1 MPDSPVFLNNETC
14 RAFLLLAL
22 SIAVPG
28 KLMAQSCPDLAPWM
42 NMAAND
48 AQWPV
53 IESQLMPLMPLCLQ
67 DSNYFALLGAAQLN
81 NARLGAALESLERA
95 LLLNPDNGGAQIDYA
110 QALFVQGQLFSAL
123 ALNERL
129 LTRQDLPDDLREALA
144 QRQRSW
150 QSMTRQTGFLAEILA
165 GHDNNLNSAPSPS
178 QITLTLSGDSV
189 VLPLNPEYQPISGPY
204 LNMRLAA
211 RYRQLT
217 PENQH
222 NAIVEVRGRISEDR
236 GSDMAQMDLRYAF
249 IHPGPALSWQASA
262 AVNNLFY
269 GGSPLYTATE
279 AGGQVRLGRSG
290 KCAPFMTAAAQHQL
304 FHEQSRLNAVEG
316 KLGIGAHCSMTG
328 SLAQQV
334 SAELSLLGNHPLH
347 GNRPGGDRQGWQ
359 LTVDWQL
366 SVGRGQLLAQLSHT
380 RLEDSRGYNPLL
392 ADGSRRWLRRTYGLF
407 QYSLPVSESLMLQF
421 NLYRQNQASNL
432 ELFRSTDATAE
443 VGVRYTF

>member
-1 MPDSPVFLNNETC
+1 MPSSPNFLNSVTY
-14 RAFLLLAL
+14 RALLLLAL
-22 SIAVPG
+22 SFAAPG
-28 KLMAQSCPDLAPWM
+28 KLMAQSCPDLTPWL
-42 NMAAND
+42 NMAANEVS
-48 AQWPV
+48 WFV
-53 IESQLMPLMPLCLQ
+53 IESQLAPLMPRCLQ
-67 DSNYFALLGAAQLN
+67 DSHYFALLGAAQLN
-81 NARLGAALESLERA
+81 NGSLGAALESLERA

-129 LTRQDLPDDLREALA
+129 LTRSDVPEDLRELLS

-217 PENQH
+217 PHNQH
-222 NAIVEVRGRISEDR
+222 NAIVEFRGRVSEDR
-236 GSDMAQMDLRYAF
+236 SSDMAQMDARYAF
-249 IHPGPALSWQASA
+249 IHPGARLSWQASA

-279 AGGQVRLGRSG
+279 AGGQLRLPRTGA
-290 KCAPFMTAAAQHQL
+290 CTPFATLAAQHQL
-304 FHEQSRLNAVEG
+304 FHDQSRLNSVEG
-316 KLGIGAHCSMTG
+316 KLGIGGHCTIASEST
-328 SLAQQV
+328 QQI
-334 SAELSLLGNHPLH
+334 SAELSVLGNHPLH
-347 GNRPGGDRQGWQ
+347 GNRPGGERRGWQ
-359 LTVDWQL
+359 FALDWQL
-366 SVGRGQLLAQLSHT
+366 SLGRGQLLAQLSHT
-380 RLEDSRGYNPLL
+380 RLQDSRGYNPLL
-392 ADGSRRWLRRTYGLF
+392 ADGAQRWLRRTYGLI
-407 QYSLPVSESLMLQF
+407 QYSQPVTERLLLQF

-443 VGVRYTF
+443 VGIRYAF